1 MSYQY
6 LHVFAVDLQIVLANL
21 LLFCMARQEV
31 DNKTPISWGH
41 KRGWG
46 GRQAG
51 RQGVPLPHAQYAQIY
66 RYTSVVN
73 TCECECVQGGREA
86 DKDGGGD
93 GGGGVTHSSPPTH
106 THTLTHTHMADA

>member
-73 TCECECVQGGREA
+73 TCECVQGGREA

>member
-41 KRGWG
+41 NRSRG

-51 RQGVPLPHAQYAQIY
+51 RREAEVPLPHAQYAQIY

-73 TCECECVQGGREA
+73 TCECQCRRRGKETKTEVE
-86 DKDGGGD
+86 
-93 GGGGVTHSSPPTH
+93 
-106 THTLTHTHMADA
+106 M